1 MAVVP
6 GTCVNSGKIPTVGS
20 AVALLESR
28 RARRDRLVADLMAV
42 VLVIDDEA
50 DICALLREALERAG
64 HEVFTAR
71 DGRDGMQVYLA
82 HRPAVVITDI
92 FMPRRSGID
101 LVLELGRTDPPPK
114 MIAISGVAG
123 STFLEAAR
131 EANVARTFVKP
142 FDVREV
148 VRAVRELTG

>member
-1 MAVVP
+1 M
-6 GTCVNSGKIPTVGS
+6 
-20 AVALLESR
+20 ALLESR

-42 VLVIDDEA
+42 ILVIDDEA
-50 DICALLREALERAG
+50 DICALLREALERDG
-64 HEVFTAR
+64 HEVLTAR

-101 LVLELGRTDPPPK
+101 LVLELGRADPPPK
-114 MIAISGVAG
+114 MIAMSGVAG
-123 STFLEAAR
+123 SSFLEAAR

-142 FDVREV
+142 FDVREI
-148 VRAVRELTG
+148 VRAVRELTV

>member
-1 MAVVP
+1 
-6 GTCVNSGKIPTVGS
+6 
-20 AVALLESR
+20 
-28 RARRDRLVADLMAV
+28 MAV

-50 DICALLREALERAG
+50 DICALLREALEREG
-64 HEVFTAR
+64 HEVLTAY
-71 DGRDGMQVYLA
+71 DGRAGLQLYQA
-82 HRPAVVITDI
+82 HRPAVVITDV

-101 LVLELGRTDPPPK
+101 LVLELGRMDPPPR

-123 STFLEAAR
+123 SSFLEAAR

-148 VRAVRELTG
+148 VRAVRELTI

>member
-1 MAVVP
+1 M
-6 GTCVNSGKIPTVGS
+6 
-20 AVALLESR
+20 ALLESR

-50 DICALLREALERAG
+50 DICALLREALERDG
-64 HEVFTAR
+64 HEVLTAR
-71 DGRDGMQVYLA
+71 DGRDGMQVYQA

-101 LVLELGRTDPPPK
+101 LVLELGRADPPPK
-114 MIAISGVAG
+114 MIAMSGVAG
-123 STFLEAAR
+123 SSFLEAAR

-142 FDVREV
+142 FDVREI
-148 VRAVRELTG
+148 VRAVRELTV

>member
-1 MAVVP
+1 VEGVQ
-6 GTCVNSGKIPTVGS
+6 VNS
-20 AVALLESR
+20 LLKSG
-28 RARRDRLVADLMAV
+28 RARGDRPVADLMAV

-50 DICALLREALERAG
+50 DIRALLREALERDG
-64 HEVFTAR
+64 HEVLTAR
-71 DGRDGMQVYLA
+71 DGRDGLQVYQER
-82 HRPAVVITDI
+82 RPAVVITDV

-101 LVLELGRTDPPPK
+101 LVLELARTDTPPK
-114 MIAISGVAG
+114 IIAISGVTG

-148 VRAVRELTG
+148 MRAVRELTV